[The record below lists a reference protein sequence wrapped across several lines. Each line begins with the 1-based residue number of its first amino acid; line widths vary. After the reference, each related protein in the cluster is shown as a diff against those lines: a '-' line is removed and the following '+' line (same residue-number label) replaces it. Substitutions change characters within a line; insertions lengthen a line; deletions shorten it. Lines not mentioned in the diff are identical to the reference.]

1 MPLTKLVSLVH
12 EMLGRVVVAGD
23 AAIDA
28 TVGHGHDTCTLAEL
42 VGPSGRVFGFD
53 IQEPALAS
61 AARRLADAGLANRVT
76 LVPLGHERLG
86 EWLREH
92 HPTLRPRAAVFN
104 LGYLPRGDKSLT
116 TRPETTI
123 PALDA
128 ALDVL
133 APGGRLFVVVYPG
146 HEGGQREA
154 DAVLDW
160 AMSLPS
166 DRAEAA
172 WYQPTERR
180 STPPLLIA
188 AERL

>member
-1 MPLTKLVSLVH
+1 MPLTKLVKLVH
-12 EMLGRVVVAGD
+12 EMLGRVLVAGD

-28 TVGHGHDTCTLAEL
+28 TVGRGQDTCVLAEL
-42 VGPSGRVFGFD
+42 VGPTGRVIGFD
-53 IQEPALAS
+53 LQEDALAS
-61 AARRLADAGLANRVT
+61 ATRRLDAAGLTDRVT
-76 LVPLGHERLG
+76 LVSSGHEHLA

-92 HPTLRPRAAVFN
+92 HPEIRPRAVVFN
-104 LGYLPRGDKSLT
+104 LGYLPRGDKSIT

-160 AMSLPS
+160 AMNLPS

-172 WYQPTERR
+172 WYQPTERE